1 MVRCGTDIWEMLL
14 SFLTACNM
22 AWEPCTF
29 WLVVSHEDAD
39 KMTAHGQSP
48 EGLPQVGGSASKVAR
63 SQGWNIDG
71 SSWWKAWVPPHVGL
85 SRQLLE
91 CLHGIPEQ
99 GIQEKPGK
107 SHAVT
112 SATFYRSPRPAVIY
126 CGRRLHK
133 GMGLGSGDHWW
144 PSCRPATTVC
154 LLPNPPP
161 PTMIQVPPTY
171 KI

>member
-1 MVRCGTDIWEMLL
+1 M
-14 SFLTACNM
+14 
-22 AWEPCTF
+22 
-29 WLVVSHEDAD
+29 
-39 KMTAHGQSP
+39 
-48 EGLPQVGGSASKVAR
+48 
-63 SQGWNIDG
+63 
-71 SSWWKAWVPPHVGL
+71 GL

-126 CGRRLHK
+126 RGRRLHK

-144 PSCRPATTVC
+144 PSCRPTTTVC
-154 LLPNPPP
+154 LLPPP
-161 PTMIQVPPTY
+161 PTPPPAAMIQGPPTY
-171 KI
+171 KIQSSLSRTLKVSSSYMFRFFVMAVVFSQVSKSTLGKVYINDKLPRNLKA